1 MQILSND
8 TRVIGAGLFILL
20 FIYTIFLLRSNRLP
34 PQYAM
39 SWIIAELVMLAL
51 IIFDPVLNF
60 IARLMGAGNA
70 LTIMVLLATIWGV
83 LLMLDLLVRISEL
96 TAKLRAVNQ
105 ELALLGERFDQLSK
119 NLTGT
124 SLEEGDKKT
133 QER

>member
-1 MQILSND
+1 
-8 TRVIGAGLFILL
+8 
-20 FIYTIFLLRSNRLP
+20 
-34 PQYAM
+34 
-39 SWIIAELVMLAL
+39 
-51 IIFDPVLNF
+51 
-60 IARLMGAGNA
+60 
-70 LTIMVLLATIWGV
+70 LLATIWGV